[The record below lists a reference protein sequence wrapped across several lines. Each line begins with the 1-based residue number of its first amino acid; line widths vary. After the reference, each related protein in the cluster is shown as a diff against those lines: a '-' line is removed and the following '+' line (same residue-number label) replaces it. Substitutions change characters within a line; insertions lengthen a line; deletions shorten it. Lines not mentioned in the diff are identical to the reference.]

1 MDKKRKGGREGRV
14 EGRLK
19 KSGQGGCSGGK
30 RGGAVNRG
38 RKRRQ
43 RRVDGDGERRDRVGG
58 RGGGMKKK
66 NRDL

>member
-38 RKRRQ
+38 RKREAKEGGWRW
-43 RRVDGDGERRDRVGG
+43 RKER
-58 RGGGMKKK
+58 
-66 NRDL
+66 